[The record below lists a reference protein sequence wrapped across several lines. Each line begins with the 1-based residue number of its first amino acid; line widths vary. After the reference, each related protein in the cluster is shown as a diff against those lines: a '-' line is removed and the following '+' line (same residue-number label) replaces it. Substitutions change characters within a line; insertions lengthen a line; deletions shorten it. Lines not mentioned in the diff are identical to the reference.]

1 MFDFF
6 FMIYLQYPSDIS
18 AAIPRVVKFLIG
30 NILLVS
36 RPTFVVTIATYI
48 HILCL
53 LFHSPY
59 RLVCLSTFCSLCYTL
74 TLHVSSTIVILAAI
88 VTFDSSIKK
97 EKKKTYVSL
106 CEDLFYECCAASRL

>member
-1 MFDFF
+1 
-6 FMIYLQYPSDIS
+6 MIYLQYPSDIS

-59 RLVCLSTFCSLCYTL
+59 RLVCLSTFCSL
-74 TLHVSSTIVILAAI
+74 SSSMTCHAALTIVILATI
-88 VTFDSSIKK
+88 VTFYSSIKK
-97 EKKKTYVSL
+97 KKINICIAV
-106 CEDLFYECCAASRL
+106 